1 MGLLVGDKIRL
12 QKLLAR
18 APQGHGVEA
27 QEAADEKLKPRAVAP
42 LADSLDVGGSL
53 EVVSVGRLA
62 QPTSLTVAF
71 AGLFAGIGTAE
82 ALASAVARIPFEQ
95 PARMQSPG

>member
-18 APQGHGVEA
+18 APQGHG
-27 QEAADEKLKPRAVAP
+27 AVAP
-42 LADSLDVGGSL
+42 LTDPLGGGGSL